1 MVMPNGFTKNAKRRE
16 PYKTFKFRLVDEN
29 NKVVFGVSK
38 VGALK
43 RTTEVVKH
51 RSGGQNSY
59 DLKSWGRTTFDAIML
74 ERGITHDI
82 EFEQWANMV
91 ASWAGDA
98 SSNLAEYKREL
109 TLEFLN
115 ERGQVAIR
123 YFLHGCWVSEYTAVP
138 ELDANGNHVAL
149 ETLKLELDG
158 WERDPSTQEP
168 DETDDVPST
177 NVA

>member
-1 MVMPNGFTKNAKRRE
+1 MPGFIKNAKRLE
-16 PYKTFKFRLVDEN
+16 PYKNYKFRLLHN

-51 RSGGQNSY
+51 RSGGQNSFDY
-59 DLKSWGRTTFDAIML
+59 KSWGRTTFDGIML
-74 ERGITHDI
+74 ERGVTHDH
-82 EFEQWANMV
+82 EFETWANMV

-115 ERGQVAIR
+115 ERGQPAIR
-123 YFLHGCWVSEYTAVP
+123 YFLHGCWVSEYTAIP
-138 ELDANGNHVAL
+138 ELDANGNSVAI
-149 ETLKLELDG
+149 ESLKIELDG
-158 WERDPSTQEP
+158 WSRDPQTVEP
-168 DETDDVPST
+168 DETDDVPSAP
-177 NVA
+177 VG

>member
-1 MVMPNGFTKNAKRRE
+1 MPNGFTKNAKRRE
-16 PYKTFKFRLVDEN
+16 PYKTFKFRLLHN

-59 DLKSWGRTTFDAIML
+59 DYKSWGRTSFEAITL
-74 ERGITHDI
+74 ERGVTHDQ
-82 EFEQWANMV
+82 EFETWANMV

-123 YFLHGCWVSEYTAVP
+123 YFLHGCWVSEYTALP
-138 ELDANGNHVAL
+138 ELDANGNTVAL
-149 ETLKLELDG
+149 ESLKIELDG
-158 WERDPSTQEP
+158 WERDPTTVEP
-168 DETDDVPST
+168 DETDDVPTTS
-177 NVA
+177 VA

>member
-1 MVMPNGFTKNAKRRE
+1 VATGFVKNAKRLE
-16 PYKTFKFRLVDEN
+16 PYKNFKFRVLFD

-59 DLKSWGRTTFDAIML
+59 DYKSWGRTTFDGIML
-74 ERGITHDI
+74 ERGITHDH
-82 EFEQWANMV
+82 EFETWANMV

-98 SSNLAEYKREL
+98 SAKLAEYKREL

-123 YFLHGCWVSEYTAVP
+123 YFLHGCWVSEYSAVP
-138 ELDANGNHVAL
+138 ELDANGNSVAI
-149 ETLKLELDG
+149 ESLKIELDG
-158 WERDPSTQEP
+158 WERDPTSVEP
-168 DETDDVPST
+168 DETDDVPSSA
-177 NVA
+177 VG

>member
-1 MVMPNGFTKNAKRRE
+1 MPTGFTKNAHRRE
-16 PYKTFKFRLVDEN
+16 PYKAFKFRIVHN

-59 DLKSWGRTTFDAIML
+59 DYKSWGRTTFDSILL
-74 ERGITHDI
+74 ERGITHDH
-82 EFEQWANMV
+82 EFEAWANMV
-91 ASWAGDA
+91 ATWSGDA
-98 SSNLAEYKREL
+98 SANLAEYKREL

-138 ELDANGNHVAL
+138 ELDANGNSIAL
-149 ETLKLELDG
+149 ETLKVELDG
-158 WERDPSTQEP
+158 WERDPTTLEP

-177 NVA
+177 AVG